1 MNCELSERIVNVEAC
16 NILPTVDLGS
26 TFVHQKYVSEKFVKR
41 NDIYHQEVS
50 QVLKQIR
57 IKNVNKVIIGHLNVN
72 FFAVKLDAIKII
84 IQDNVDIMIFSE
96 TKLDA
101 SYPMAQL
108 MMEGFR
114 NPFRLDRNSF
124 GGGLLIYEI

>member
-1 MNCELSERIVNVEAC
+1 M
-16 NILPTVDLGS
+16 
-26 TFVHQKYVSEKFVKR
+26 SEKFVKR
-41 NDIYHQEVS
+41 NDINHQEVS

-72 FFAVKLDAIKII
+72 CFAVKLDVIKII

-124 GGGLLIYEI
+124 WWGSSNLCEI